1 MIKDRKAI
9 TVPELVENEDR
20 RAAFRI
26 PFVLGI
32 CKVSSDQLLKD
43 GDVWLFKEVG
53 ISTIFAIRTA

>member
-26 PFVLGI
+26 PFVMVI
-32 CKVSSDQLLKD
+32 YKVSSQLLKD
-43 GDVWLFKEVG
+43 GGVWLFKEVG

>member
-26 PFVLGI
+26 PFVMVI
-32 CKVSSDQLLKD
+32 CKVSSQLLKD